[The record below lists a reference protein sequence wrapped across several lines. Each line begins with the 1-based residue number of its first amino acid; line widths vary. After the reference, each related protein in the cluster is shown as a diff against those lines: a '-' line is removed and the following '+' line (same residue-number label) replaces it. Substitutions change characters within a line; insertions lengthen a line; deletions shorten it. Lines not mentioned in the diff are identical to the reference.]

1 VLHDERRLLEVWQ
14 ASLGAVERL
23 QEATVVAFRKQT
35 LLSLDDCLYALQ
47 ETIPHLTRSSLH
59 RCLQRHGI
67 SRLPEI
73 AGDKPAKQPFK
84 SLSPNCTR
92 ARASAAG
99 FLEASIEAI
108 PYQIYA
114 VLTDTMRAS
123 DIGIHLLAPQRSQ
136 PINHTRLSGR
146 VRSVAKPIL
155 NRPRRNVPHQQ
166 RMEGTP

>member
-1 VLHDERRLLEVWQ
+1 VILCSQAADIHDERRLLDVWQ

-59 RCLQRHGI
+59 WCLQRHGI

-84 SLSPNCTR
+84 RYPIGYFHIDIAEVRTGSFHCAATTAGPAGAANGAGQSNPPGTW
-92 ARASAAG
+92 ARVS
-99 FLEASIEAI
+99 
-108 PYQIYA
+108 
-114 VLTDTMRAS
+114 R
-123 DIGIHLLAPQRSQ
+123 
-136 PINHTRLSGR
+136 
-146 VRSVAKPIL
+146 
-155 NRPRRNVPHQQ
+155 
-166 RMEGTP
+166 